1 MNKNGF
7 TLAELLGVI
16 VILAILSGLAVLSMN
31 GVIGTGKKGVYKGY
45 ENTIK
50 NTMKN
55 YFIDNQD
62 DIPKKNSEKQIFI
75 NELINNG
82 YLDSFKDPNGGNCID
97 SSYVLVTRGEDKSS
111 NYNLD
116 YKVCLICTQNGNNTY
131 KSEGC

>member
-16 VILAILSGLAVLSMN
+16 AILAILSGLAVLSMN

-50 NTMKN
+50 NSVKN
-55 YFIDNQD
+55 YYIDNQD
-62 DIPKKNSEKQIFI
+62 VIPKKNSEEQVFLTT
-75 NELINNG
+75 LISNG
-82 YLDSFKDPNGGNCID
+82 YLDNIKDPNGGDCIN

-111 NYNLD
+111 NYKLN
-116 YKVCLICTQNGNNTY
+116 YKVCLICTQNGSNTY
-131 KSEGC
+131 KTDGC